1 MGSPAMWRGLC
12 FRRAPSTADGPG
24 TQGRAALFREGG
36 AAGLACWAWAP
47 WRPVGRNV
55 GLDMELMWRR
65 RRRSTRPRSDATEH
79 SSWDAGQNCL
89 ASRSSKPSGSLLAG
103 LTVFDSMP
111 VIPSPP
117 PVTVRAAHVSLLRH
131 PGTPAPRHLG
141 TSAPRHAGTPGAVF
155 RHRGTPGR
163 RIPAPRHA
171 GTPGAVRRHRGAA
184 VPRHPGRRTPG
195 VVLRAVLRHRG
206 TRVPGSPTEFAEY
219 AVPVSLSLR
228 TIRECSDIDP
238 SRDASHPHS
247 RQASGA
253 PAARSRGA
261 WGSRYGMP
269 ANRIRRTRQCPVDSE
284 YWTVS
289 PAAASVWAG
298 SPEVMSPPA
307 ATVGDAPQRLHV
319 QMDESPV
326 LARS

>member
-1 MGSPAMWRGLC
+1 MWRGLC

-141 TSAPRHAGTPGAVF
+141 TSARRH
-155 RHRGTPGR
+155 PGR
-163 RIPAPRHA
+163 RIPAPRHP
-171 GTPGAVRRHRGAA
+171 GTPYSGTAA
-184 VPRHPGRRTPG
+184 RRHPGRRTPAPWRG
-195 VVLRAVLRHRG
+195 GTQAPRTPQAGRRTPGRTPAPWHAG
-206 TRVPGSPTEFAEY
+206 TRLPHRVRRVCRARQ
-219 AVPVSLSLR
+219 PVI
-228 TIRECSDIDP
+228 TD
-238 SRDASHPHS
+238 
-247 RQASGA
+247 
-253 PAARSRGA
+253 
-261 WGSRYGMP
+261 Y
-269 ANRIRRTRQCPVDSE
+269 TRV
-284 YWTVS
+284 
-289 PAAASVWAG
+289 
-298 SPEVMSPPA
+298 
-307 ATVGDAPQRLHV
+307 QRH
-319 QMDESPV
+319 
-326 LARS
+326 